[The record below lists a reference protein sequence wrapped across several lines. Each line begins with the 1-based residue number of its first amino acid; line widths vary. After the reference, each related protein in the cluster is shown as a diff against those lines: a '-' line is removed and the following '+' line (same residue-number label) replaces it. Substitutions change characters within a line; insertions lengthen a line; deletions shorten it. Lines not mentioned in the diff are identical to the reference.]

1 MEIHHVKPIE
11 VLHLFPVLD
20 KALIDLLRSLPDE
33 DWQKQTIASKWLV
46 KDIAAHLLDGNLRG
60 LSTVRDSYMGP
71 KPEINSYSDLV
82 AFLNELNAV
91 WTSAAKRLSPH
102 VITDLLETTG
112 KEYCHLLTTLDP
124 WADAVFPVAWAGEE
138 ISKNWLHIAR
148 EYTEKWLHQQQI
160 RDAVGRQGIMTKELF
175 FPLIDTFMC
184 ALPHTFR
191 NVDVPTGTSVEV
203 VVTSEIGGAWHVNK
217 TDEGWVLRKTTRL
230 QPNARITI
238 DPDVAWKLFSK
249 GIKPEAAMQNIR
261 MEGDEQLCKTAMGM
275 VSVMA

>member
-1 MEIHHVKPIE
+1 MEIHHVQPIE

-20 KALIDLLRSLPDE
+20 RELAALLRSLSDA
-33 DWQKQTIASKWLV
+33 DWQKQTIASKWQV

-60 LSTVRDSYMGP
+60 LSIVRDSYMGL
-71 KPEINSYSDLV
+71 KPEVNSYSDLV
-82 AFLNELNAV
+82 AFLNELNAA
-91 WTSAAKRLSPH
+91 WTSAAQRLSPR
-102 VITDLLETTG
+102 ILTDLLETTG
-112 KEYCHLLTTLDP
+112 REYSNLLTILDP

-138 ISKNWLHIAR
+138 ISKNWFHIAR

-175 FPLIDTFMC
+175 FPFIDTFMC

-203 VVTSEIGGAWHVNK
+203 VVTSDIGGAWHVNK

-230 QPNARITI
+230 QSNARVTV
-238 DPDVAWKLFSK
+238 DPDTAWKLFSK
-249 GIKPEAAMQNIR
+249 GIKPEAAMNNIR
-261 MEGDEQLCKTAMGM
+261 MEGNEQLCKAAMGM